1 MSMSRPSPIQMREH
15 LSGGDHPCVRSEL
28 VRHARGRG
36 ADADVLQR
44 LESMPDRTC
53 DGPSAGSAEIL

>member
-1 MSMSRPSPIQMREH
+1 MREH

-36 ADADVLQR
+36 AGADVLQR